1 MLLMLLCRLDSWLVD
16 MKHHLSHNHI
26 IFGSDLNHRPFGFA
40 QGRYFCDR
48 HGGNTY
54 RRLEWREV
62 GGDTQGRE
70 SMRHSFGSASAI
82 THCQSTYFALSKQS
96 SHKRKFNTSQV
107 QNTMHFRKTD
117 PVVSRY
123 SSANLPICA
132 M

>member
-62 GGDTQGRE
+62 GGRNARQRKHEAQFRIG
-70 SMRHSFGSASAI
+70 
-82 THCQSTYFALSKQS
+82 
-96 SHKRKFNTSQV
+96 KRDNPLPVNILCIIQT
-107 QNTMHFRKTD
+107 
-117 PVVSRY
+117 VVSQEE
-123 SSANLPICA
+123 I
-132 M
+132 